1 LQPAGRRAE
10 GMREMARDVNI
21 PNLLTILRILMIPL
35 FVYLLV
41 YGYTRW
47 ALGAFVVAGL
57 TDALD
62 GAIARMW
69 HQQTTLGRYLDPLAD
84 KMLLTAAFVALAVLS
99 WIPFWALLIVVSRDI
114 ILLIGTV
121 VMHLTQGDFD
131 INPTLLGKT
140 TTFLQLVLVVLAL
153 VMVSGVGA
161 VPHFD
166 AAVWVVAAVTV
177 VSGLHYL
184 YRGIRRLNGD
194 LV

>member
-1 LQPAGRRAE
+1 
-10 GMREMARDVNI
+10 VNL
-21 PNLLTILRILMIPL
+21 PNLLTIVRILMIPL

-47 ALGAFVVAGL
+47 ALGTFVVAGL

-69 HQQTTLGRYLDPLAD
+69 HQQTTLGRYLDPMAD

-99 WIPFWALLIVVSRDI
+99 WIPFWVLIIVVSRDI
-114 ILLIGTV
+114 ILLIGTA
-121 VMHLTQGDFD
+121 VMHLTLGDFD
-131 INPTLLGKT
+131 ISPSLLGKT

-153 VMVSGVGA
+153 WVGAGVGA
-161 VPHFD
+161 VPHYD
-166 AAVWVVAAVTV
+166 AALWVMVAVTV
-177 VSGLHYL
+177 LSGTQYL

-194 LV
+194 VA

>member
-1 LQPAGRRAE
+1 
-10 GMREMARDVNI
+10 MARDVNL
-21 PNLLTILRILMIPL
+21 PNLLTIVRILMIPL

-47 ALGAFVVAGL
+47 ALGTFVVAGL

-99 WIPFWALLIVVSRDI
+99 WIPFWVLLIVVSRDI

-131 INPTLLGKT
+131 ISPTLLGKT
-140 TTFLQLVLVVLAL
+140 TTFVQLVLVVLAL
-153 VMVSGVGA
+153 WVGAGVGA
-161 VPHFD
+161 VPYFD
-166 AAVWVVAAVTV
+166 DALWVVAAITLL
-177 VSGLHYL
+177 SGLHYL

-194 LV
+194 VA

>member
-1 LQPAGRRAE
+1 
-10 GMREMARDVNI
+10 MARDVNF
-21 PNLLTILRILMIPL
+21 PNLLTIVRILMIPL

-41 YGYTRW
+41 YGFHRW
-47 ALGAFVVAGL
+47 ALGTFVVAGL

-153 VMVSGVGA
+153 CMVAGVAA
-161 VPHFD
+161 VPYFGD
-166 AAVWVVAAVTV
+166 AVWVVAAVTV

-194 LV
+194 VA